1 MHVSLCWAKVDL
13 TEIFTSGRNKFKL
26 SYDVDGIN
34 RLRSLCP
41 EGQSFLQKFGGKTNL
56 GHDGVM
62 KSFLIICEHT
72 NMCKMSNYHRNVGA
86 FLRGNATKVTA
97 MTTPTGHLFTHLL
110 NVQVT
115 INN

>member
-1 MHVSLCWAKVDL
+1 MMLMGSIACDL
-13 TEIFTSGRNKFKL
+13 YVWEVRML
-26 SYDVDGIN
+26 
-34 RLRSLCP
+34 
-41 EGQSFLQKFGGKTNL
+41 LQKFGGKTNL

-97 MTTPTGHLFTHLL
+97 MTTPSGHLFTHLL
-110 NVQVT
+110 KCSSYYQ
-115 INN
+115 